1 MWADLGGEKSARSG
15 LRSFSPVTPEKTAL
29 LMPSSPKAHYSILR
43 KDALRA
49 TIQIMLQEMYL
60 KLYMN
65 TTRSETEQGWLRT
78 IRQPYTPT
86 MNLIR

>member
-49 TIQIMLQEMYL
+49 TIQIMLQEM
-60 KLYMN
+60 KPGGMTLY
-65 TTRSETEQGWLRT
+65 TEAKVIHT
-78 IRQPYTPT
+78 SISAC
-86 MNLIR
+86 